1 MAKNKKTQHFRPGY
15 AFLLYSA
22 LKQWLQP
29 PRDTHTDTIALI
41 VSIEEVINR
50 HLNRKMNLI
59 KVIMY
64 PDNQQYLGDAEIH
77 WSIL

>member
-1 MAKNKKTQHFRPGY
+1 MLSSSIN
-15 AFLLYSA
+15 A